1 MKRVLWFTGAMLFL
15 VIVLLAVH
23 FSTTNEEFSR
33 YNLQWNGTSRFFDR
47 AGESGSGEIG
57 DLATLYGTNATFLF
71 IIAPSK
77 NFSEEDVNAYRL
89 YLEEGNSILLAD
101 DFGTGNELLSGI
113 GSRIRILPGNL
124 TSVSR
129 EFDDPSSVIV
139 TPVRENET
147 FLANV
152 STLVLN
158 RPAALAGGEGLVTT
172 SLLSWIDLDGG
183 GLPEPEEVFG
193 RYDVFSR
200 EQFGNGTLYVL
211 SDPSLFINDMAVSG
225 AGDNRIFIGNL
236 LADTGVTAIDQT
248 HGRTATDD
256 PLIRFWNS
264 LQESVWARVFIVS
277 ILIVI
282 VAYLFRRGDER

>member
-1 MKRVLWFTGAMLFL
+1 MLFL
-15 VIVLLAVH
+15 VVVLLAVH
-23 FSTTNEEFSR
+23 FSSTNEEFSR

-47 AGESGSGEIG
+47 AGEAGAGEIG
-57 DLATLYGTNATFLF
+57 DLASLSGTNATFLF

-77 NFSEEDVNAYRL
+77 NFTAEDAMVYRL
-89 YLEEGNSILLAD
+89 YLEEGNTVLLAD
-101 DFGTGNELLSGI
+101 DFGTGNELLSGL

-139 TPVRENET
+139 TPVRENGT

-158 RPAALAGGEGLVTT
+158 RPAALDGGEALATT
-172 SLLSWIDLDGG
+172 SLLSWIDRDGDG
-183 GLPEPEEVFG
+183 FPGPEEAFG
-193 RYDVFSR
+193 RHDVFSR
-200 EQFGNGTLYVL
+200 ERIGRGTLYVL
-211 SDPSLFINDMAVSG
+211 SDPSLFINDMAG
-225 AGDNRIFIGNL
+225 TDTGDNQVFIGHL
-236 LADTGVTAIDQT
+236 LSDTGASAIDQT

-256 PLIRFWNS
+256 PLIRIWNS
-264 LQESVWARVFIVS
+264 LQGSVPARLLIVS